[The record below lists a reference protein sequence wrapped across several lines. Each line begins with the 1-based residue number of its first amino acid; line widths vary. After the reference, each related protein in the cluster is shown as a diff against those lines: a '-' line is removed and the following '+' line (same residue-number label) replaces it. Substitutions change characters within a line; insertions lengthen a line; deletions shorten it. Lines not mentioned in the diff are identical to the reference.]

1 MIDAERSS
9 GDSTSPIE
17 RFIRDFFGR
26 GNIAWPGQDPDSS
39 EGRTVQPYLD
49 VLWEREASEVP
60 VVLPRRREKGGD
72 LTAYVIARDPAH
84 AVVVADLLT
93 AFVGP
98 TYSSFDGLLAR
109 LDPADPVD
117 QAVLE
122 FAGNG
127 LVFTVTS
134 PTKRT
139 QSEAWK
145 ALDLLQDTLRRRPM
159 RTWHV
164 RKSVGRLLG
173 EFEVALAAGD
183 NSASAD
189 LLDQISAVGGL
200 SPTNLANLKIKRL
213 ARLGRDA
220 ELLRLPGLADI
231 VLTRPPAPIRNA
243 ILAAIYGTALAAPL
257 EAGDL
262 QLARQSLISAG
273 TFVLPLLDGGPAGL
287 VGLSGEALAVAAL
300 TADIRDDARLLA
312 AVFLD
317 PHRHEQLARVTPLL
331 ARALTPGPI
340 PDAPADAM
348 SVPAAVRE
356 ATSPVPPVPAAASV
370 ETAPES
376 ELAAL
381 GSWLNLV
388 GALSAGSADVTAVLA
403 SQDWQEWNPPADEDQ
418 AIADILAGL
427 GNEVADRAWLLAGP
441 IVDADGYDQPAA
453 RTARQLIEIALLN
466 DRFSPGD
473 LAGIVA
479 LADIFLRSGPD
490 AGTYASLLDD
500 LEDESNRWAGPDRA
514 TVVLDLVDLLVRAA
528 CPDEDARL
536 RLALALLRPL
546 RDQDGRLEPEQARFA
561 RQLSG
566 ELQIGLDWQMRDEA
580 SLDNSLPNIPTTQ
593 VLLYS
598 LDERVL
604 ERTKTLLGEIAPN
617 VDVRLSHDKVGSQSL
632 KQQTRG
638 AEVIVMA
645 TRCAKHA
652 ATGFIRQHASGT
664 SVVAEADGS
673 GSASLLRA
681 AIAALR
687 ARTGQ

>member
-1 MIDAERSS
+1 MSETEQPS

-17 RFIRDFFGR
+17 RFIKDFFGL

-39 EGRTVQPYLD
+39 EGRTVRPYLD

-98 TYSSFDGLLAR
+98 TYSSFDGLPAQ
-109 LDPADPVD
+109 LDPTDPVD

-122 FAGNG
+122 FAGDG
-127 LVFTVTS
+127 LAFTVTS

-145 ALDLLQDTLRRRPM
+145 ALDLLQDTLRRRPV

-164 RKSVGRLLG
+164 RKPVGRLLG

-183 NSASAD
+183 NSASGD
-189 LLDQISAVGGL
+189 LFDQIAALGRL
-200 SPTNLANLKIKRL
+200 SPTNLASLKIKRL
-213 ARLGRDA
+213 TRLGRDA
-220 ELLRLPGLADI
+220 ELLRLPHLADV
-231 VLTRPPAPIRNA
+231 VLTRPPTPIRDA

-257 EAGDL
+257 DAGDL

-273 TFVLPLLDGGPAGL
+273 TFVLPLLEDGPAGL

-312 AVFLD
+312 AVLLN
-317 PHRHEQLARVTPLL
+317 PHRREQVARVTPLL
-331 ARALTPGPI
+331 ARALAPAPA
-340 PDAPADAM
+340 PDA
-348 SVPAAVRE
+348 
-356 ATSPVPPVPAAASV
+356 TPVPATPV
-370 ETAPES
+370 ETMLEPEP
-376 ELAAL
+376 AVP
-381 GSWLNLV
+381 GSWLELV
-388 GALSAGSADVTAVLA
+388 GALSAGSADIITVLA
-403 SQDWQEWNPPADEDQ
+403 SQDWQEWNPPAAEDQ
-418 AIADILAGL
+418 AIANILAGL
-427 GNEVADRAWLLAGP
+427 GDQAADRAWLLAGP
-441 IVDADGYDQPAA
+441 LVDADGYDQPAA

-473 LAGIVA
+473 LSGIVA

-490 AGTYASLLDD
+490 AGVYASLLDD

-514 TVVLDLVDLLVRAA
+514 TVVLDLIDLLVRAA

-566 ELQIGLDWQMRDEA
+566 ELQVGLE
-580 SLDNSLPNIPTTQ
+580 
-593 VLLYS
+593 
-598 LDERVL
+598 
-604 ERTKTLLGEIAPN
+604 
-617 VDVRLSHDKVGSQSL
+617 
-632 KQQTRG
+632 
-638 AEVIVMA
+638 
-645 TRCAKHA
+645 
-652 ATGFIRQHASGT
+652 
-664 SVVAEADGS
+664 
-673 GSASLLRA
+673 SA
-681 AIAALR
+681 
-687 ARTGQ
+687 GPG

>member
-1 MIDAERSS
+1 MDDLMSENEQPY
-9 GDSTSPIE
+9 GDSASPIE
-17 RFIRDFFGR
+17 RFIKDFFGL
-26 GNIAWPGQDPDSS
+26 GNITWPDQDADSNA
-39 EGRTVQPYLD
+39 GRTVRPYLD
-49 VLWEREASEVP
+49 VLWQREDTEVP

-98 TYSSFDGLLAR
+98 TFSSFDGLPAR
-109 LDPADPVD
+109 LDPSDPVD
-117 QAVLE
+117 RAVLE
-122 FAGNG
+122 FTGDG
-127 LVFTVTS
+127 LAFTVTS
-134 PTKRT
+134 PTKGT

-145 ALDLLQDTLRRRPM
+145 ALDLLRETLRQRPV

-164 RKSVGRLLG
+164 RKPVGRLLG

-183 NSASAD
+183 NSVSGD
-189 LLDQISAVGGL
+189 LLDQIAVVGGL
-200 SPTNLANLKIKRL
+200 SPANLANLKIKRL

-220 ELLRLPGLADI
+220 ELLRLPGLADV
-231 VLTRPPAPIRNA
+231 VLSRPPTPIRDA
-243 ILAAIYGTALAAPL
+243 ILAAIYGTSLAAPL

-262 QLARQSLISAG
+262 QVARHSLVSAG
-273 TFVLPLLDGGPAGL
+273 TFVLPLLDGPAGL

-312 AVFLD
+312 AVLLD
-317 PHRHEQLARVTPLL
+317 PHRHKQVARVTPLL
-331 ARALTPGPI
+331 ARVLTPTPA
-340 PDAPADAM
+340 PDASADTTP
-348 SVPAAVRE
+348 VPAAV
-356 ATSPVPPVPAAASV
+356 PVDTSV
-370 ETAPES
+370 EPE
-376 ELAAL
+376 ADAL
-381 GSWLNLV
+381 WSWLELV
-388 GALSAGSADVTAVLA
+388 AALSAGSADVTAVLA
-403 SQDWQEWNPPADEDQ
+403 SQDWEEWNPPADEDQ
-418 AIADILAGL
+418 AIADTLAGL
-427 GNEVADRAWLLAGP
+427 GDEAASRAWLVAGP
-441 IVDADGYDQPAA
+441 VIDADGYDRPAA
-453 RTARQLIEIALLN
+453 QTARQLIEIALLN

-473 LAGIVA
+473 LSGIVA

-490 AGTYASLLDD
+490 EGAYVSLLDD
-500 LEDESNRWAGPDRA
+500 LEDESNRWVGPERA

-528 CPDEDARL
+528 CPDDDARL

-561 RQLSG
+561 RQLNG
-566 ELQIGLDWQMRDEA
+566 ELQVGLEWPARDET
-580 SLDNSLPNIPTTQ
+580 SQENSLPDIPATQ

-604 ERTKTLLGEIAPN
+604 ERTKTLLGEIAPKA
-617 VDVRLSHDKVGSQSL
+617 DVRLSHEKVGSQSL
-632 KQQTRG
+632 KQQARG

-652 ATGFIRQHASGT
+652 ATGFIRQHASST

-681 AIAALR
+681 VIAALR